1 MKALVM
7 YNPVA
12 GGGRDALLARFVVAL
27 EARGVKT
34 RVYRTQ
40 HAGDATTYLRS
51 QAIDADIVIAVGGD
65 GTTNEVINGLP
76 DGIPLG
82 VFATG
87 TANVLAQE
95 LSLPKRPEQAAAV
108 IAAGQDVR
116 IWPAL
121 IDGRRFM
128 MMAGL
133 GYDAWVVEG
142 VDLSLKQRLG
152 KLAYVLS
159 MLRQIPRY
167 GAARYRLLV
176 DGRPHD
182 CFSAILTNGRYYG
195 GSFLLSRQ
203 ADISRQAIQVL
214 MFQKSGVGALLRFLL
229 ALLFGRM
236 EQMAGVASVAA
247 RRVELVSPEG
257 EPVQVDGDLAG
268 QVPVTIEV
276 DQRPLA
282 IRVPVEAA
290 RRMGL

>member
-40 HAGDATTYLRS
+40 RAGDATEYLRGTD
-51 QAIDADIVIAVGGD
+51 IDADIVIAVGGD

-95 LSLPKRPEQAAAV
+95 LSLPKRPEQAASV

-142 VDLSLKQRLG
+142 VDLALKQTLG
-152 KLAYVLS
+152 KLAYVVS
-159 MLRQIPRY
+159 MLRQIGRY
-167 GAARYRLLV
+167 GSARYRLLV

-214 MFQKSGVGALLRFLL
+214 MFQKPGVGSLLRFLL

-236 EQMAGVASVAA
+236 EQMAGVASVSA

-268 QVPVTIEV
+268 RVPVVIEV
-276 DQRPLA
+276 DSRPLA
-282 IRVPVEAA
+282 IRVPVDSA
-290 RRMGL
+290 RRLGL